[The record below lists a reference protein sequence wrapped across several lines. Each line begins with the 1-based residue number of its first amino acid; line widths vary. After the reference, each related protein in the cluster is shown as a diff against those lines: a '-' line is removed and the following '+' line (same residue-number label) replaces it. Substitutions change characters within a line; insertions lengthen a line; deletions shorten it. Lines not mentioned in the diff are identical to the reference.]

1 MAFGGND
8 FMLHIKRLVHSS
20 VRLGYQSACD
30 YPIVLGA
37 GILLLLLHRLCP
49 SVFNFVMSS
58 SPVFLL
64 TALLLGALLS
74 YGEPAVPVVRENQ
87 QTLSLKSNI
96 SITDCSINM
105 VETVAVEEHLENT
118 TASNEVNV
126 RERTSEGNMHDI
138 PCEEKHGTYMAVDTV
153 LIEEVYIKDRTSDY
167 NLQDTYREGK
177 NITSMETDIVP
188 CVEPSS
194 FANSSV
200 NVETQEHI
208 GEKCKKVEMQELG
221 SIDPES
227 GNSKVQNQYQLGEFM
242 SSCWQPVLRQDA
254 CSDSESD
261 LTESS
266 SDASMTDIIPMLEEL
281 HPLIDVLPAH
291 SSLASRDNLNTSS
304 DDDDDEDDPEEDAST
319 DENENNWKADIDLNY
334 LNMGNSSKL
343 ENMMDLQRA
352 KNILKFELDRRLMG
366 LQAAD
371 AVQKMEEASRFH
383 VQVPCISTS
392 RQSPFDSSNGSDEII
407 ELPHVPSSAPSSL
420 LPRKDIFDLPIDQNM
435 THDSQLQETWTP
447 HSCFSARQHRK
458 QGNLYVQHSTSLH
471 HNCFRLEKDEISE
484 KDSHDSQLDSD
495 AKQGGNNGKLFG
507 SLEAHIGE
515 EIKILSAAISDVD
528 VLEVNSGMDD
538 CNKNVD
544 FSDDIS
550 SCPPKSIQSTFEAKD
565 PVHAGIEQLILC
577 SPWKVNNYE
586 PHIVEAD
593 SMGEINSLFKCRME
607 EVLVQ
612 SISESSISQPSIVKL
627 EDELSEPL
635 SPDSGMHV
643 IDRGSVEDLDSQFAQ
658 LNDEAMAFA
667 TSKPTCHNE
676 SIQEKSSEAS
686 LAGNGHYSELP
697 NELLTSG
704 NPQAADSPELQVA
717 EARPIEVFHS
727 FIKKHCDE
735 SQKNVTLEPPVQSVK
750 KSTIDQLSLH
760 SEQPGCFSE
769 VHVLEENSAE
779 DITAESEEVHD
790 QVEIHASSIPTIK
803 HGDSSSCELHPF
815 VSGSTEEEPCL
826 VKQPDKE
833 PQMKTIPDA
842 ALHRPTAMEL
852 EESES
857 NEQLVTDSELGV
869 VQASSVE

>member
-1 MAFGGND
+1 
-8 FMLHIKRLVHSS
+8 
-20 VRLGYQSACD
+20 
-30 YPIVLGA
+30 
-37 GILLLLLHRLCP
+37 
-49 SVFNFVMSS
+49 
-58 SPVFLL
+58 
-64 TALLLGALLS
+64 
-74 YGEPAVPVVRENQ
+74 
-87 QTLSLKSNI
+87 
-96 SITDCSINM
+96 M

-118 TASNEVNV
+118 TARNEVNV
-126 RERTSEGNMHDI
+126 RQRTSKGNVHDTHYEG
-138 PCEEKHGTYMAVDTV
+138 KHGTYMAVDTV
-153 LIEEVYIKDRTSDY
+153 LSEEVYIKDRTDY
-167 NLQDTYREGK
+167 NLQDTYGEGN
-177 NITSMETDIVP
+177 NITSTETDIVP
-188 CVEPSS
+188 CLEPSS

-200 NVETQEHI
+200 SVETQEDI
-208 GEKCKKVEMQELG
+208 GENCKKVGMQELG

-254 CSDSESD
+254 YSDSESD

-281 HPLIDVLPAH
+281 HPLIDMQPAH
-291 SSLASRDNLNTSS
+291 SSLASGDNLNTSS
-304 DDDDDEDDPEEDAST
+304 DDNEDDPEEDAST
-319 DENENNWKADIDLNY
+319 DENENNWKAAIDLNY
-334 LNMGNSSKL
+334 LDMGNSSKL

-383 VQVPCISTS
+383 VQVPSISTP
-392 RQSPFDSSNGSDEII
+392 RQNTFDSSNGSDEII

-420 LPRKDIFDLPIDQNM
+420 LPWKDIFDLPINQNM

-447 HSCFSARQHRK
+447 HSYFSARQHRK

-484 KDSHDSQLDSD
+484 KDTHDSQLDSD
-495 AKQGGNNGKLFG
+495 AKQGGNNDKLFG

-528 VLEVNSGMDD
+528 VLEVNSGIGD
-538 CNKNVD
+538 CNKNAD
-544 FSDDIS
+544 FSDETS
-550 SCPPKSIQSTFEAKD
+550 LSPPKSIQSTFEATD
-565 PVHAGIEQLILC
+565 LVHAGIEQLILC
-577 SPWKVNNYE
+577 SPCKVNNCE

-612 SISESSISQPSIVKL
+612 SISESSINQPLIVKL
-627 EDELSEPL
+627 DDELSEPL
-635 SPDSGMHV
+635 SPDSGMHA
-643 IDRGSVEDLDSQFAQ
+643 ID
-658 LNDEAMAFA
+658 NDEAMAFA

-676 SIQEKSSEAS
+676 LIQEKSSETL
-686 LAGNGHYSELP
+686 LAGNGHYSELS

-704 NPQAADSPELQVA
+704 NPQATDSPELQVS
-717 EARPIEVFHS
+717 EARTIEVFHS
-727 FIKKHCDE
+727 FITKHCEE
-735 SQKNVTLEPPVQSVK
+735 SQKNVTLAPPVQSAT
-750 KSTIDQLSLH
+750 KSTTDQLSLH

-779 DITAESEEVHD
+779 DITAELEEVHD
-790 QVEIHASSIPTIK
+790 QVEIHDSSIPTIK

-815 VSGSTEEEPCL
+815 VSGSIEEEPCL

-833 PQMKTIPDA
+833 PHMKTISDA
-842 ALHRPTAMEL
+842 SLHRPTTMEL
-852 EESES
+852 EEGES
-857 NEQLVTDSELGV
+857 NEPLITDSELGV